1 MRSRERVIWDLVHQ
15 WLVKAN
21 RDLEAARILLEE
33 LEHDYEAVGFHAQQ
47 AAEKYLKA
55 LFIRHQVEFPKTH
68 DIRQLLGYLEP
79 LDQTLCKSLMG
90 ASDLTVYGVEFRYP
104 GDYPSADKR
113 EGSRLLTLAETVS
126 RGVLEHLK
134 TYLHAGPPVG

>member
-15 WLVKAN
+15 WLFKAD

-33 LEHDYEAVGFHAQQ
+33 LDHDYEAVGFHAQQ

-55 LFIRHQVEFPKTH
+55 LLIRHQVEFPKTH
-68 DIRQLLGYLEP
+68 DIRQLLCYLEP
-79 LDQTLCKSLMG
+79 VDARLCKSLMG
-90 ASDLTVYGVEFRYP
+90 ATDLTVYGVEFRYP
-104 GDYPSADKR
+104 GDYPPADKR
-113 EGSRLLTLAETVS
+113 EGSRLLELAETVS

-134 TYLHAGPPVG
+134 MYLDAGPPV